1 MSAVLE
7 RRDVRPVLAAFAIGT
22 LCLHARPA
30 RAEESED
37 LAAVRAEL
45 AAQKKAHEELAAKVE
60 GQAKEQ
66 NRFVGYVHA
75 DWTVFRQS
83 SQDEVTPAGEPINEN
98 RFVIRR
104 ARFGME
110 TDRGLYHGQILLD
123 ANTNHGLQ
131 VRPWIAELSVKWPET
146 TKMASPA
153 VLASRAS
160 DSPWFI
166 VTTGLL
172 ITPFGHDVA
181 ELESAR
187 PFLERTT
194 FANALVPQ
202 SYDLGLRILGGYK
215 ALNWAFAV
223 LNGDPIGDKTFP
235 GRDPNESKD
244 LVFRVGAASAATS
257 FLRASFGVSGLS
269 GRGFHAG
276 TPATKDQLV
285 WRDENE
291 DGLVTVNELRNA
303 AGSPATPS
311 QNFSRFALGA
321 DLRVEADVPTLGVLG
336 VQAEVVRGKNL
347 DRGLVIADPI
357 ASGRDLR
364 ELGWSLGVTQEVTPW
379 VLLGVRHDVYDPD
392 ADANEQRPFAVV
404 PTDAS
409 FRTWSFMTT
418 FRYKTVKVVAQY
430 DLRSN
435 ALGRDDSGAPATL
448 ADDSFTLR
456 AAVGF

>member
-1 MSAVLE
+1 MSAVHRL
-7 RRDVRPVLAAFAIGT
+7 LAVFAISAFT
-22 LCLHARPA
+22 TFARSAHADER
-30 RAEESED
+30 ED
-37 LAAVRAEL
+37 LVREERVRAEL
-45 AAQKKAHEELAAKVE
+45 AAQKKALAELAAKVDAQPE
-60 GQAKEQ
+60 
-66 NRFVGYVHA
+66 NRFIGYVHA

-110 TDRGLYHGQILLD
+110 TDRGLYHAQIMLD
-123 ANTNHGLQ
+123 ANTNQGLQ
-131 VRPWIAELSVKWPET
+131 VRPWIAELSVKWPEA

-153 VLASRAS
+153 ILASRAPG
-160 DSPWFI
+160 DGDGPWFI

-181 ELESAR
+181 ELELAR

-215 ALNWAFAV
+215 VLNWAFAV
-223 LNGDPIGDKTFP
+223 VNGDPIGEKTFP
-235 GRDPNESKD
+235 GRDPNQSKD
-244 LVFRVGAASAATS
+244 LVFRVGAASEATS
-257 FLRASFGVSGLS
+257 FLRASFGASGLS
-269 GRGFHAG
+269 GRGFHRG

-303 AGSPATPS
+303 AGSSATPS

-321 DLRVEADVPTLGVLG
+321 DLRVEADLPTLGTLT
-336 VQAEVVRGKNL
+336 VQAEVVRAKNV
-347 DRGLVIADPI
+347 DRGLVVADPV

-364 ELGWSLGVTQEVTPW
+364 ELGWSLSVTQEITHW
-379 VLLGVRHDVYDPD
+379 LLAGVRHDVYDPD

-404 PTDAS
+404 PKDSS

-418 FRYKTVKVVAQY
+418 FRYKTVKLVAQY
-430 DLRSN
+430 DLRAN
-435 ALGRDDSGAPATL
+435 ALGRDESGAPATL
-448 ADDSFTLR
+448 ADDAFTLR